1 MHVWRNIPGKYITDK
16 YIIDKAARFCN
27 HSGEQYPS
35 DYSVPVRLFCT
46 RPYILYLSDCSVL
59 TDYSAPDQLFCVL
72 RLFFTLMYDCM
83 VSDQNVSAPPTE

>member
-35 DYSVPVRLFCT
+35 DYSVPVRLFSTHRLFST
-46 RPYILYLSDCSVL
+46 RSTILCSPAILYSYV
-59 TDYSAPDQLFCVL
+59 
-72 RLFFTLMYDCM
+72 
-83 VSDQNVSAPPTE
+83 